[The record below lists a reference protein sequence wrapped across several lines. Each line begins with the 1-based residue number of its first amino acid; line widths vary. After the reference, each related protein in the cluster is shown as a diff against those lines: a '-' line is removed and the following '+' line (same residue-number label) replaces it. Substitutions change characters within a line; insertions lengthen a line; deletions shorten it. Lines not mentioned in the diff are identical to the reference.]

1 MCKRF
6 YSEIKLDTKAKHS
19 FDSEKDFAE
28 YTQRRLVKGFSET
41 IISKAQHTV
50 KMIAEQDMEAHRLEV
65 VILSLEEYSE
75 LLLYKTIFE
84 SLNVNHQSLIDYF
97 KEEKHDNQ

>member
-6 YSEIKLDTKAKHS
+6 YSEIKLDTIAKHS
-19 FDSEKDFAE
+19 FDSEKDFVE
-28 YTQRRLVKGFSET
+28 YAQRRLVKGFTEP
-41 IISKAQHTV
+41 INSKAQHTV
-50 KMIAEQDMEAHRLEV
+50 KMIPEQDVEMHRLEV
-65 VILSLEEYSE
+65 AILSPEEYSE

-97 KEEKHDNQ
+97 KEERQ